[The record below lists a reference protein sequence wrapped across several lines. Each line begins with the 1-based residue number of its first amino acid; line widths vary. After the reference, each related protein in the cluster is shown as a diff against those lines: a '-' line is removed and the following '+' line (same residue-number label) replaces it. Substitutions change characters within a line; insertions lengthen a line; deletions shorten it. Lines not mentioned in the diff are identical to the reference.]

1 LGSDASGVDRV
12 ASFKPESE
20 KEKMRI
26 QVSKKKIRDDFV
38 KKIEELSG
46 QKLLACYQC
55 GKCSAGCPAVGEMDI
70 LPNQV
75 IRYAQ
80 LGFKEELLEARS
92 VWVCASCYTCNVRCP
107 KGIKIAEVMEAVRQI
122 LLRKRK
128 DHVEIPRLSAE
139 DKASVPAIALIS
151 NFRKFTS

>member
-1 LGSDASGVDRV
+1 
-12 ASFKPESE
+12 
-20 KEKMRI
+20 MRI
-26 QVSKKKIRDDFV
+26 SISQKKIKDDFV
-38 KKIEELSG
+38 KKIEEISG
-46 QKLLACYQC
+46 QNLLACYQC
-55 GKCSAGCPAVGEMDI
+55 GKCSAGCPAVSEMDI

-80 LGFKEELLEARS
+80 LGLKDELLESKS

-122 LLRKRK
+122 LLRKRR
-128 DHVEIPRLSAE
+128 DHVEVCRLTDE
-139 DKASVPAIALIS
+139 EKASVPAIALIS